1 MIKIKTRDV
10 ERVNFRNYLQKAEEC
25 ASSAIEDMGKRRW
38 NSAGIMA
45 IHAGISA
52 ADAICTYFLGKR
64 YAGERHEGILD
75 LFRTIQIDH
84 ELLDKNTMR
93 LSRLIG
99 IKNMAEYEERLLHE
113 DDAARLIKE
122 MQRFLEFIKTQ
133 LPK

>member
-25 ASSAIEDMGKRRW
+25 AGSAIENFEKRRW

-45 IHAGISA
+45 IHAAISA

-64 YAGERHEGILD
+64 YAGERHEGVID
-75 LFRTIQIDH
+75 LFRTAQIDK

-113 DDAARLIKE
+113 DDATRLIKE
-122 MQRFLEFIKTQ
+122 MQRFLEFVKTQ